1 MDLCLPPF
9 GRFVLVHLVDMP
21 WADKDQEGVM
31 FDVARRVECAVEGNN
46 RVPYAWETWGPSK
59 YFGHEVDM
67 WCELP
72 RSFFDIVVWKPVVF
86 RPVDYKL

>member
-1 MDLCLPPF
+1 
-9 GRFVLVHLVDMP
+9 MP
-21 WADKDQEGVM
+21 WVSTDQEGVM
-31 FDVARRVECAVEGNN
+31 FDVARCVECAVEGNN